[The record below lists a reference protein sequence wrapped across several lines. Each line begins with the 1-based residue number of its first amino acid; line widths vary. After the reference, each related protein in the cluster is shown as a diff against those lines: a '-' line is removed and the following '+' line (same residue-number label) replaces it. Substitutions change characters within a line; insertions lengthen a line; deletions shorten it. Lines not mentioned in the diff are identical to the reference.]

1 MCSNCVSI
9 YSEQG
14 AVLQGAV
21 LQGAHQ
27 GIHQPTNQ
35 PTYLPSTPL
44 SFFLNLLFFFSYYL
58 LPICS
63 IKMFKIISHFLD
75 VIYFC
80 SFVVHSGQFKM
91 YLLPSPP
98 LSPFLH
104 YTLSRAILLSI
115 PFKNLRLL
123 QYWVVIHL
131 CYWTIYPLQFC
142 KTLTFS
148 LKRQIL

>member
-1 MCSNCVSI
+1 MFQLCQHLLC
-9 YSEQG
+9 Q
-14 AVLQGAV
+14 QGAV

-27 GIHQPTNQ
+27 GIHQPTYQ
-35 PTYLPSTPL
+35 PTYLLPL
-44 SFFLNLLFFFSYYL
+44 SIFFLNLLFFFSYYL

-91 YLLPSPP
+91 NLLPSPP

-104 YTLSRAILLSI
+104 YPLSRAIPLSI

-123 QYWVVIHL
+123 QNRAVIHL
-131 CYWTIYPLQFC
+131 GYWTIYPLQGQAGHC
-142 KTLTFS
+142 
-148 LKRQIL
+148 